1 MNAYGTALLLSAA
14 AAIAS
19 LGAGAASAWT
29 GITGSGR
36 PMTQQREVS
45 GFNGVAL
52 SLPGRLEIVQG
63 PADGVTLTA
72 DDNLV
77 PEIETVVE
85 GGVLHVRF
93 RKGLGTT
100 TRTRIS
106 VTVKARAIQSIAVA
120 GSGDV
125 VAAALETPELSVRVA
140 GSGDVKL
147 GGRAESLQVR
157 ISGSG
162 DVDAGSFD
170 TQRASI
176 SVAGSG
182 DATVWARKSLEV
194 RVSGSGDVRYFGDP
208 EVRSKVAGSGSVRR
222 KGASPG

>member
-1 MNAYGTALLLSAA
+1 MNPYRTALLLSAA

-19 LGAGAASAWT
+19 LGVAAAGAWT
-29 GITGSGR
+29 GITGSGK
-36 PMTQQREVS
+36 PMTQQRDVS
-45 GFNGVAL
+45 GFHGVVL
-52 SLPGRLEIVQG
+52 SMPGRLEIVQG
-63 PADGVTLTA
+63 TAEGVTLTA

-93 RKGLGTT
+93 RRGLGAT

-106 VTVKARAIQSIAVA
+106 VTVKAREIRSIGVA

-125 VAAALETPELSVRVA
+125 VAAALDSPELSVRLA

-162 DVDAGSFD
+162 DVDAGGFD
-170 TQRASI
+170 TQRARVTI
-176 SVAGSG
+176 AGSG
-182 DATVWARKSLEV
+182 DATVWARKSLDV
-194 RVSGSGDVRYFGDP
+194 SVSGSGDVRYYGDP

-222 KGASPG
+222 KGAAPG

>member
-1 MNAYGTALLLSAA
+1 MSAYRTSLLLSAA
-14 AAIAS
+14 AAIAG
-19 LGAGAASAWT
+19 LGLATASAWS

-36 PMTQQREVS
+36 AMTQQREVS
-45 GFNGVAL
+45 GFSGIAL

-63 PADGVTLTA
+63 AAEGVTITA
-72 DDNLV
+72 DDNVL

-85 GGVLHVRF
+85 RGVLHLRF
-93 RKGLGTT
+93 RQNTGVT
-100 TRTRIS
+100 TRTRIAI
-106 VTVKARAIQSIAVA
+106 TVKARSIESIAVA

-125 VAAALETPELSVRVA
+125 IAPSLDSPELTVRLA
-140 GSGDVKL
+140 GSGDVKV

-162 DVDAGSFD
+162 DVDAGRFD
-170 TQRASI
+170 TQRAKV

-182 DATVWARKSLEV
+182 DATVWARKTLEV
-194 RVSGSGDVRYFGDP
+194 SVSGSGEVRYFGDP
-208 EVRSKVAGSGSVRR
+208 EVRKKVAGSGTVRR